1 MATTTSSVPATPS
14 EIATTREA
22 SSLSISPAPITI
34 MRHYI
39 GVDIGGTSVKCG
51 VVSSE
56 GVLLSRNQRK
66 IEDDRSSDVV
76 VGLCIAIVKECVE
89 EAGISWS
96 HIAGLGVGCPGQAS
110 NGVLVA
116 AANFETWKDVALERL
131 LNESLHIPCTLV
143 NDADAAVAAE
153 HWVGT
158 ASKVKNFIMLTLG
171 TGIGFG
177 VVNDNAILAGGT
189 GMIEGGHVIVVPN
202 GRACG
207 CTQKGCLER
216 YSSATALIQQAKL
229 KATDK
234 SLNTKLSDLKI
245 DEITAKQVF
254 ETAATGD
261 SVAKELIAEAA
272 DYLGFACVNFCRILD
287 PELIVLSGGLA
298 ENGEYFIQAIRD
310 AYTKYTWTKLPNPVR
325 IEKASVGY
333 DSGII
338 GAAAFAFKKKAEV

>member
-1 MATTTSSVPATPS
+1 
-14 EIATTREA
+14 
-22 SSLSISPAPITI
+22 

-158 ASKVKNFIMLTLG
+158 ASKVKNFIMLTL
-171 TGIGFG
+171 
-177 VVNDNAILAGGT
+177 
-189 GMIEGGHVIVVPN
+189 
-202 GRACG
+202 
-207 CTQKGCLER
+207 
-216 YSSATALIQQAKL
+216 
-229 KATDK
+229 
-234 SLNTKLSDLKI
+234 NTKLSDLKI

>member
-1 MATTTSSVPATPS
+1 MDISLNVIADTTPFCTSPP
-14 EIATTREA
+14 
-22 SSLSISPAPITI
+22 PITI

-51 VVSSE
+51 VVSAD
-56 GVLLSRNQRK
+56 GVLIARNQRK

-76 VGLCIAIVKECVE
+76 VGLCVAVVKECVE
-89 EAGISWS
+89 KSGVSWS
-96 HIAGLGVGCPGQAS
+96 QIAGLGVGCPGQVS
-110 NGVLVA
+110 NGILVA
-116 AANFETWKDVALERL
+116 AANFASWKDVALERM
-131 LNESLHIPCTLV
+131 LNESLHVPCTLV

-158 ASKVKNFIMLTLG
+158 ASKAKHFIMLTLG

-177 VVNDNAILAGGT
+177 VVNNDSILAGGT
-189 GMIEGGHVIVVPN
+189 GMIEGGHLIVVPN
-202 GRACG
+202 GRLCG
-207 CTQKGCLER
+207 CTQRGCLEQ

-229 KATDK
+229 KAADK
-234 SLNTKLSDLKI
+234 TLNTILAELSI
-245 DEITAKQVF
+245 DDITAKQVF
-254 ETAATGD
+254 EAAAAGD
-261 SVAKELIAEAA
+261 AIAKGLIAEAA

-298 ENGEYFIQAIRD
+298 ENGEQFIQDIRD
-310 AYTKYTWTKLPNPVR
+310 AYTRYTWTKLPNPVR

-338 GAAAFAFKKKAEV
+338 GAASFAFKKHEI